1 MKKTLTVNLNNV
13 VFHIDDDAYE
23 LLQNYL
29 SAVEKQLSEDERKD
43 VMSDIEAR
51 VAELFTERL
60 QRNKNVVN
68 KEDVE
73 QIIEI
78 LGKPSQYGGD
88 EAETET
94 NTETGKQERKRSR
107 RFYRDPE
114 NTVLGGVCG
123 GLSAYLG
130 MDVTLLRIIFI
141 ILVFVGVGMIIPVYL
156 IVWLIAPPAV
166 TVAQRLEM
174 QGEDVTIDSIKG
186 EFNNVKNYVESDK
199 FKNSAGN
206 IGRTIGDVLGGIFKA
221 IFGFL
226 GAVLGFAG
234 VILLGVLVL
243 ALMFLIFEPGILNG
257 FTPEIVTST
266 DVLSSEKAVLFIIS
280 LLLVVGCPI
289 FMIIHWVV
297 RLVSG
302 KKEFPKNTFWVTIVL
317 WFAGL
322 FMFYSVGAKTFIH
335 WKQSDTNWI
344 INFED
349 DNSAYTDEQRTV
361 EPFREIEISGNIE
374 LEFTQDSV
382 KSVKV
387 SAPEN
392 SIGQVITKVENGVLK
407 VYSEKVFMNRS
418 IRLFVS
424 NDSLYSMKASG
435 ASRVRTTN
443 TLNAKSLDIEA
454 SGASNVKMDLNISS
468 VVDVEAN
475 GASYCDLDGT
485 ANLIKVDASGAS
497 KVEADQ
503 LKAVNAETEA
513 NGASKIRVYS
523 TGKLD
528 ADASGASTIKYGGSP
543 VNINKSESGASEVKA
558 D

>member
-73 QIIEI
+73 QIIEV
-78 LGKPSQYGGD
+78 LGKPSQFGG
-88 EAETET
+88 EESETET
-94 NTETGKQERKRSR
+94 QSETGKQDKKRSR

>member
-1 MKKTLTVNLNNV
+1 MKKTLTVNLNNI

-29 SAVEKQLSEDERKD
+29 SAVEKQLSEDERKE

-73 QIIEI
+73 QIIEV
-78 LGKPSQYGGD
+78 LGKPSQFGG
-88 EAETET
+88 EESETET
-94 NTETGKQERKRSR
+94 QSETGKQDKKRSR

>member
-29 SAVEKQLSEDERKD
+29 SAVEKQLSEDERKE

-73 QIIEI
+73 QIIEV
-78 LGKPSQYGGD
+78 LGKPSQFGG
-88 EAETET
+88 EESETET
-94 NTETGKQERKRSR
+94 QSETGKQDKKRSR

-234 VILLGVLVL
+234 VILLGILVL

>member
-1 MKKTLTVNLNNV
+1 MKKTLTVNLNNI

-78 LGKPSQYGGD
+78 LGKPSQFGGD

-114 NTVLGGVCG
+114 NSVLGGVCG

-234 VILLGVLVL
+234 VILLGVLAL
-243 ALMFLIFEPGILNG
+243 ALIFLIFEPGILNG

-374 LEFTQDSV
+374 LEFTQDSA

>member
-1 MKKTLTVNLNNV
+1 
-13 VFHIDDDAYE
+13 
-23 LLQNYL
+23 
-29 SAVEKQLSEDERKD
+29 
-43 VMSDIEAR
+43 
-51 VAELFTERL
+51 
-60 QRNKNVVN
+60 
-68 KEDVE
+68 
-73 QIIEI
+73 
-78 LGKPSQYGGD
+78 
-88 EAETET
+88 
-94 NTETGKQERKRSR
+94 
-107 RFYRDPE
+107 
-114 NTVLGGVCG
+114 
-123 GLSAYLG
+123 
-130 MDVTLLRIIFI
+130 
-141 ILVFVGVGMIIPVYL
+141 MIIPVYL

-234 VILLGVLVL
+234 VILLGILVL

>member
-1 MKKTLTVNLNNV
+1 MKKTLTVNLNNI

-78 LGKPSQYGGD
+78 LGKPSQFGGD

-114 NTVLGGVCG
+114 NSVLGGVCG

-130 MDVTLLRIIFI
+130 MDVTLIRIIFI

-234 VILLGVLVL
+234 VILLGVLAL
-243 ALMFLIFEPGILNG
+243 ALIFLIFDPGILNG

-374 LEFTQDSV
+374 LEFTQDSA

>member
-114 NTVLGGVCG
+114 NSVLGGVCG

-322 FMFYSVGAKTFIH
+322 FMFYSVGAQTFIH

-543 VNINKSESGASEVKA
+543 VNINKSESGVSEVKA

>member
-1 MKKTLTVNLNNV
+1 MKKTLTVNLNNI

-73 QIIEI
+73 QIIEV
-78 LGKPSQYGGD
+78 LGKPSQFGG
-88 EAETET
+88 EESETET
-94 NTETGKQERKRSR
+94 QSETGKQDKKRSR

>member
-73 QIIEI
+73 QIIEV
-78 LGKPSQYGGD
+78 LGKPSQFGG
-88 EAETET
+88 EESETET
-94 NTETGKQERKRSR
+94 QSETGKQDKKRSR

-186 EFNNVKNYVESDK
+186 EFNNVKNYVESEK
-199 FKNSAGN
+199 FKSSASN
-206 IGRTIGDVLGGIFKA
+206 IGNRIGDVLGGIFKA

-243 ALMFLIFEPGILNG
+243 ALIFLIFEPGILNG

>member
-29 SAVEKQLSEDERKD
+29 SAVEKQLSEDERKE

-73 QIIEI
+73 QIIEV
-78 LGKPSQYGGD
+78 LGKPSQFGG
-88 EAETET
+88 EESETET
-94 NTETGKQERKRSR
+94 QSETGKQDKKRSR

-302 KKEFPKNTFWVTIVL
+302 KKEFPKNTFWV
-317 WFAGL
+317 
-322 FMFYSVGAKTFIH
+322 H
-335 WKQSDTNWI
+335 
-344 INFED
+344 
-349 DNSAYTDEQRTV
+349 
-361 EPFREIEISGNIE
+361 
-374 LEFTQDSV
+374 
-382 KSVKV
+382 
-387 SAPEN
+387 
-392 SIGQVITKVENGVLK
+392 
-407 VYSEKVFMNRS
+407 
-418 IRLFVS
+418 
-424 NDSLYSMKASG
+424 
-435 ASRVRTTN
+435 
-443 TLNAKSLDIEA
+443 
-454 SGASNVKMDLNISS
+454 
-468 VVDVEAN
+468 
-475 GASYCDLDGT
+475 
-485 ANLIKVDASGAS
+485 
-497 KVEADQ
+497 
-503 LKAVNAETEA
+503 
-513 NGASKIRVYS
+513 
-523 TGKLD
+523 
-528 ADASGASTIKYGGSP
+528 
-543 VNINKSESGASEVKA
+543 
-558 D
+558 

>member
-23 LLQNYL
+23 LLQSYL
-29 SAVEKQLSEDERKD
+29 SAVEKQLSEDERKE

-73 QIIEI
+73 QIIEV
-78 LGKPSQYGGD
+78 LGKPSQFGG
-88 EAETET
+88 EESETET
-94 NTETGKQERKRSR
+94 QSETGKQDKKRSR

>member
-29 SAVEKQLSEDERKD
+29 SAVEKQLSEDERKE

-73 QIIEI
+73 QIIEV
-78 LGKPSQYGGD
+78 LGKPSQFGG
-88 EAETET
+88 EESETET
-94 NTETGKQERKRSR
+94 QSETGKQERKRSR

-114 NTVLGGVCG
+114 NSVLGGVCG

-234 VILLGVLVL
+234 VILLGILVL

-543 VNINKSESGASEVKA
+543 VNINKSESGVSEVKA

>member
-114 NTVLGGVCG
+114 NSVLGGVCG

-234 VILLGVLVL
+234 VILLGILVL

>member
-114 NTVLGGVCG
+114 NSVLGGVCG

>member
-29 SAVEKQLSEDERKD
+29 SAVEKQLSEDERKE

-73 QIIEI
+73 QIIEV
-78 LGKPSQYGGD
+78 LGKPSQFGG
-88 EAETET
+88 EESETET
-94 NTETGKQERKRSR
+94 QSETGKQDKKRSR

-114 NTVLGGVCG
+114 NSVLGGVCG

-374 LEFTQDSV
+374 LEFTQDSA

>member
-29 SAVEKQLSEDERKD
+29 SAVEKQLSEDERKE

-73 QIIEI
+73 QIIEV
-78 LGKPSQYGGD
+78 LGKPSQFGG
-88 EAETET
+88 EESETET
-94 NTETGKQERKRSR
+94 QSETGKQDKKRSR

>member
-29 SAVEKQLSEDERKD
+29 SAVEKQLSEDERKE

-78 LGKPSQYGGD
+78 LGKPSQFGG
-88 EAETET
+88 EESETET
-94 NTETGKQERKRSR
+94 QSETGKQDKKRSR

-454 SGASNVKMDLNISS
+454 SGASNVKMDL
-468 VVDVEAN
+468 
-475 GASYCDLDGT
+475 
-485 ANLIKVDASGAS
+485 
-497 KVEADQ
+497 
-503 LKAVNAETEA
+503 
-513 NGASKIRVYS
+513 
-523 TGKLD
+523 KLFL
-528 ADASGASTIKYGGSP
+528 
-543 VNINKSESGASEVKA
+543 
-558 D
+558 

>member
-73 QIIEI
+73 QIIEV
-78 LGKPSQYGGD
+78 LGKPSQFGG
-88 EAETET
+88 EESETET
-94 NTETGKQERKRSR
+94 QSETGKQDKKRSR

-226 GAVLGFAG
+226 GTVLGFAG

-243 ALMFLIFEPGILNG
+243 ALIFLIFEPGILNG

>member
-29 SAVEKQLSEDERKD
+29 SAVEKQLSEDERKE

-73 QIIEI
+73 QIIEV
-78 LGKPSQYGGD
+78 LGKPSQFGGEESD
-88 EAETET
+88 TET
-94 NTETGKQERKRSR
+94 QTETGKQDKKRSR

-186 EFNNVKNYVESDK
+186 EFNNVKNYMESEK
-199 FKNSAGN
+199 FKSSASN
-206 IGRTIGDVLGGIFKA
+206 IGNRIGDVLGGIFKA

-234 VILLGVLVL
+234 IIVAGALLLVL
-243 ALMFLIFEPGILNG
+243 LFFIFEPGLFNG
-257 FTPEIVTST
+257 FTPEIVTNPAMFN
-266 DVLSSEKAVLFIIS
+266 SEKVVLMIIS
-280 LLLVVGCPI
+280 LLLVIGCPI

-297 RLVSG
+297 RMISG
-302 KKEFPKNTFWVTIVL
+302 RKEFSKNTFWAVL
-317 WFAGL
+317 ILWLAGL
-322 FMFYSVGAKTFIH
+322 FMFYSVSAKTFIT
-335 WKQSDTNWI
+335 WKKSDNPWVF
-344 INFED
+344 NFVD
-349 DNSAYTDEQRTV
+349 DKSPYTDETRTV
-361 EPFREIEISGNIE
+361 DVFREIEITGNVE

-382 KSVKV
+382 KSLRL

-392 SIGQVITKVENGVLK
+392 SIGDIITKVENGVLK
-407 VYSEKVFMNRS
+407 VYSEKTFLNRS
-418 IRLFVS
+418 VKLYVS
-424 NDSLYSMKASG
+424 NDSLQSIEATG

-443 TLNAKSLDIEA
+443 TLHGTNLEIDV
-454 SGASNVKMDLNISS
+454 SGAGNVKMDVNMTGE
-468 VVDVEAN
+468 VDLEAN
-475 GASYCDLDGT
+475 GASYCDLDGM
-485 ANLIKVDASGAS
+485 AESIKIDVSGAS

-503 LKAVNAETEA
+503 FTARIAKAQAS
-513 NGASKIRVYS
+513 GASKIRIAA
-523 TGKLD
+523 TEKLD
-528 ADASGASTIKYGGSP
+528 ADASGASEIRYGGSP
-543 VNINKSESGASEVKA
+543 VNINKNESGAAKVKK

>member
-1 MKKTLTVNLNNV
+1 MKKTLTVNLNNI

-73 QIIEI
+73 QIIEV
-78 LGKPSQYGGD
+78 LGKPSQFGG
-88 EAETET
+88 EESETET
-94 NTETGKQERKRSR
+94 QSETGKQDKKRSR

-234 VILLGVLVL
+234 VILLGILVL

>member
-29 SAVEKQLSEDERKD
+29 SAVEKQLSDDERKE

-73 QIIEI
+73 QIIEV
-78 LGKPSQYGGD
+78 LGKPSQFGG
-88 EAETET
+88 EESETET
-94 NTETGKQERKRSR
+94 QSETGKQDKKRSR

-485 ANLIKVDASGAS
+485 ANFIKVDASGAS

>member
-29 SAVEKQLSEDERKD
+29 SAVEKQLSEDERKE

-73 QIIEI
+73 QIIEV
-78 LGKPSQYGGD
+78 LGKPSQFGG
-88 EAETET
+88 EESETET
-94 NTETGKQERKRSR
+94 QSETGKQDKKRSR

-243 ALMFLIFEPGILNG
+243 ALIFLIFEPGILNG